1 MGRCFI
7 INEKVTVQ
15 QICALAALTVIN
27 RLCIR
32 RKLQGRFLQA
42 CNEQLRK
49 MIPLQELMESV
60 CEIYPK

>member
-7 INEKVTVQ
+7 I
-15 QICALAALTVIN
+15 
-27 RLCIR
+27 
-32 RKLQGRFLQA
+32 
-42 CNEQLRK
+42 NEQLRK